1 MAMITA
7 VTMVPTTA
15 KAVSG
20 SYCRPSQT
28 ATPTPTTSCS
38 TTATSGE
45 RQRGLTCS
53 SILGSSRIRPIANQ
67 VRVAALAE
75 ALALAMAELAT
86 ARKTSTQPAPQASR
100 ARKSHGLLPPA
111 VGNSANLSGP
121 KNTAAA

>member
-1 MAMITA
+1 MVMITA
-7 VTMVPTTA
+7 VTMVPTIA

-20 SYCRPSQT
+20 SSG
-28 ATPTPTTSCS
+28 TPTHSDPTTPTTNWT

-53 SILGSSRIRPIANQ
+53 SGRGSSRIRPMANQ

-86 ARKTSTQPAPQASR
+86 ARTPGPQPAPRAPR
-100 ARKSHGLLPPA
+100 ARASQGLLFPE

-121 KNTAAA
+121 KATVAA